1 MNTNLLYVEG
11 ERERKREV
19 VGGGGKFYTFSVLD
33 DCGYP
38 KLA

>member
-19 VGGGGKFYTFSVLD
+19 GGGKFYTFSVLD

>member
-19 VGGGGKFYTFSVLD
+19 VGGGKFYSFSVLD